1 MKTKASNLIFF
12 NVSIV
17 ALLVLL
23 EGCAGVQP
31 IGYRVTTQNVPMLEE
46 AGEVQGHMALG
57 LNHSELIGAISPIKH
72 IGVIS
77 SIYSNELGSSTEYG
91 IGPYYA
97 FRNGLRIE
105 AYASAGRAYYFEED
119 GKERYGIATGSGRM
133 TYHHSMVDFAYNKKN
148 LQLNVG
154 LKTDFGT
161 FALSGKWTR
170 AYYDHYT
177 YLSETYSR
185 ETWSTPLRMNTYFY
199 NSFGKTN
206 YDLASLAFTYSYK
219 AKWFY
224 CQTQCSLTTFVGGKM
239 PFEPHSE
246 FYRPIL
252 ISTSVGIDLNVFRA
266 RHKEA
271 KKRRNSNTEDY
282 KL

>member
-1 MKTKASNLIFF
+1 MKTTSCNLILF

-17 ALLVLL
+17 VLLVLL
-23 EGCAGVQP
+23 QGCGGVQP

-46 AGEVQGHMALG
+46 AGEVQGHVALG
-57 LNHSELIGAISPIKH
+57 INHTELIGAISPIKH

-91 IGPYYA
+91 IGPYYT
-97 FRNGLRIE
+97 FRNGLKVE
-105 AYASAGRAYYFEED
+105 AYASAGRAYYFDEY
-119 GKERYGIATGSGRM
+119 GIERYGIATGSGRM
-133 TYHHSMVDFAYNKKN
+133 TYHHSMVDFAYTKKN

-154 LKTDFGT
+154 LKTDYGT

-177 YLSETYSR
+177 YLSENYSR

-199 NSFGKTN
+199 NSFGKTS
-206 YDLASLAFTYSYK
+206 YDLASLALTYSYK
-219 AKWFY
+219 GKWIFY
-224 CQTQCSLTTFVGGKM
+224 QTQCSLTTFVGGKM

-252 ISTSVGIDLNVFRA
+252 ISTSVGFDINVYHA